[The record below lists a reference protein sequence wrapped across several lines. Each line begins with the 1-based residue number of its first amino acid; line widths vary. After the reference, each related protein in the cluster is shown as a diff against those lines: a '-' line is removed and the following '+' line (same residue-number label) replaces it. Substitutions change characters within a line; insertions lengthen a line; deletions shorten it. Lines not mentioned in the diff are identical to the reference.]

1 MQLLFNLLEAFRTFR
16 DRHSSPQCVTFALW
30 YLPMQDVWN
39 CAWFYFLQKKV
50 CAVVFPF
57 QFLFNFYL
65 KKVFDCNRLFF
76 VGTNWIIDTFW
87 WYCTLFWN
95 TCVPF
100 AWLRAGLSIYIVPS
114 TIKYWTLQVWAWCD
128 TTSMCTYLRIYVS
141 QSRVWWISEI
151 LTWQKYLLV
160 KSHLSFISWTDF
172 SMTKS
177 KLPVTNGEIKCRTR

>member
-95 TCVPF
+95 TCASFTWIKQLHCTKHNKILNLTSLSLVRHYIDVFICTNSCSTLAYLMNIWNTHMVKVFACKKPF
-100 AWLRAGLSIYIVPS
+100 IIHFLNWL
-114 TIKYWTLQVWAWCD
+114 
-128 TTSMCTYLRIYVS
+128 
-141 QSRVWWISEI
+141 
-151 LTWQKYLLV
+151 
-160 KSHLSFISWTDF
+160 
-172 SMTKS
+172 
-177 KLPVTNGEIKCRTR
+177 